1 MAQGTTQGI
10 VTKTEIKRIAGRVLD
25 FLESQ
30 KIGSVEDL
38 EKKVGLSL
46 GVADKPGDVITVEN
60 RPSNENT
67 TACTISYI
75 TSGYGIPME
84 ARLNTKLHY
93 TKITIKGKF
102 QSRSYTPFS
111 YDTFG
116 NLVQGRELECS
127 IDALKESLEHLT
139 FRQKQ

>member
-1 MAQGTTQGI
+1 MSEGKITRE
-10 VTKTEIKRIAGRVLD
+10 EIKDIAKEVLS
-25 FLESQ
+25 FLERNGINDVS
-30 KIGSVEDL
+30 DL
-38 EKKVGLSL
+38 ERRVGTVS
-46 GVADKPGDVITVEN
+46 GVANKPGDVITVEN